1 MGRQAAELCGAWTRL
16 LRLLLPV
23 AAVAL
28 LALYSWRLRRARE
41 DAEWEWEVARWAPHT
56 GERRLAPGA
65 THWFGSSLDWVALIP
80 SPCARALPPSRCG
93 SPPVRVPPAMLAPP
107 PALLT
112 D

>member
-1 MGRQAAELCGAWTRL
+1 MGRQAAELCGGWTRL

-41 DAEWEWEVARWAPHT
+41 DAEWEWEVARWHKT

-65 THWFGSSLDWVALIP
+65 THWFGSSLDWGALIP
-80 SPCARALPPSRCG
+80 SPCARALPPSRCS
-93 SPPVRVPPAMLAPP
+93 SPPVRTPPATLAPP
-107 PALLT
+107 PAC
-112 D
+112 

>member
-65 THWFGSSLDWVALIP
+65 THWFGSSLDWAALIP
-80 SPCARALPPSRCG
+80 APCARALPPSRCG
-93 SPPVRVPPAMLAPP
+93 SPPVRIPPAMLAPP

>member
-1 MGRQAAELCGAWTRL
+1 MGRQAAELCGTWTRL

-65 THWFGSSLDWVALIP
+65 THWFGSSLDWGALIP
-80 SPCARALPPSRCG
+80 SPCARALPPSRC
-93 SPPVRVPPAMLAPP
+93 SSLPVRTPPGHACPSSRM
-107 PALLT
+107 LT